1 MTVTPRGN
9 APPLTVVL
17 GIVIGLLLGPLGGT
31 GQAREGGT
39 PSPVAATPIPYAA
52 GVDLA
57 TLDGTVSVDGSSTV
71 WLISAEVAERFVGM
85 TGDVEA
91 PVAISG
97 TGGGFRRF
105 CAGETDIQGASRPIS
120 AEEAAA
126 CAAAGVTHYG
136 FEIAYDGITVVVN
149 PANDF
154 VQCLTVEQ
162 LRRLW
167 MPDDPARTWR
177 DLDPAWPDEEI
188 ELYGPGIASG
198 TFDSFTT
205 EIVGERGASR
215 QDYIL
220 SENDNVLVQG
230 VADEEQSLG
239 YFGFAYY
246 VETQDRLRAVAI
258 DAGAGC
264 VAPSR
269 ETIADGSYRPLSR
282 PLYVYVSGESLARP
296 EVREL
301 MRFYLATAKESSESV
316 GYVATDDATYAAN
329 QAKLDGAIAG
339 AVVPDGSGA
348 PGTPA
353 TR

>member
-1 MTVTPRGN
+1 MTLVPRGN
-9 APPLTVVL
+9 ATPHVL
-17 GIVIGLLLGPLGGT
+17 IFCLVMGLLTGPMGSIGRAQ
-31 GQAREGGT
+31 GSST
-39 PSPVAATPIPYAA
+39 PSPVSATPVPYAP
-52 GVDLA
+52 GVDLN
-57 TLDGTVSVDGSSTV
+57 TLDGSVSLDGSSTV
-71 WLISAEVAERFVGM
+71 WLISADVAERFVGM
-85 TGDVEA
+85 TDDVEA

-105 CAGETDIQGASRPIS
+105 CAGETDAQGASRPIS
-120 AEEAAA
+120 AQEAAA
-126 CAAAGVTHYG
+126 CAAAGVTYHG

-149 PANDF
+149 PANTF

-167 MPDDPARTWR
+167 MPGDPARTWR

-198 TFDSFTT
+198 TFDYFTAA
-205 EIVGERGASR
+205 IVGEGGASR
-215 QDYIL
+215 EDYIL

-246 VETQDRLRAVAI
+246 VETQDRLRAVAV

-296 EVREL
+296 AVREL
-301 MRFYLATAKESSESV
+301 MRFYLATAKETSEAV
-316 GYVATDDATYAAN
+316 GYVATGDDVYAAN
-329 QAKLDGAIAG
+329 QAKLEGAIAG
-339 AVVPDGSGA
+339 VVVPDGSGA
-348 PGTPA
+348 PGTPV